1 MPPDIKH
8 ILYAT
13 DLSPNSIHAM
23 RYASQIAHQNDARLT
38 ILHVVEA
45 PSPTTFALLSSYMDH
60 AAMKAKREK
69 HIAYHIEQIHQR
81 LNQLCDK
88 EGRFD
93 PELVN
98 RVDKIEVREGFP
110 AEEILKEAEAG
121 DCDIIVMGTHGK
133 GALENTFVG
142 SVARRVLRRTRRP
155 VFVVP
160 LPKNA
165 ANVSEEET
173 AI

>member
-23 RYASQIAHQNDARLT
+23 RYASQIARQNDARLT

-45 PSPTTFALLSSYMDH
+45 PSPTTFALLSSYLEH
-60 AAMKAKREK
+60 AEMKAKRAE
-69 HIAYHIEQIHQR
+69 HIAYHIEQIRKR
-81 LNQLCDK
+81 LDRLCEK
-88 EGRFD
+88 ECRYD
-93 PELVN
+93 PELVS
-98 RVDKIEVREGFP
+98 RVEHIEVREGFP
-110 AEEILKEAEAG
+110 AEEILKEAEAV

-160 LPKNA
+160 LPKDA
-165 ANVSEEET
+165 TNVSEEEA